1 MLSQAKLNNTI
12 KLRHGLSAGDKFSV
26 LLIPHGNLQ
35 QAVRFL
41 KHMVWPN
48 VTHLSL
54 LARITLVIK
63 TKLATLHLADVLQLK
78 EKKILKDADIKLYI
92 HPLPRAKPYD
102 MLSKSTKKMAT

>member
-1 MLSQAKLNNTI
+1 MKNCDLGSLIATDKITIFAATLGVFRQMLSQAKLNNTI

-26 LLIPHGNLQ
+26 LLIPHSNLQ

-54 LARITLVIK
+54 LARITLVIR
-63 TKLATLHLADVLQLK
+63 T
-78 EKKILKDADIKLYI
+78 
-92 HPLPRAKPYD
+92 
-102 MLSKSTKKMAT
+102 